1 MSQLEAVLGE
11 SEVER
16 SETQRRYVSV
26 WAYRLRGEVVVT
38 LAELLHL
45 REQLAEDSDDDDD
58 DDNNNNN
65 DAAV

>member
-65 DAAV
+65 V